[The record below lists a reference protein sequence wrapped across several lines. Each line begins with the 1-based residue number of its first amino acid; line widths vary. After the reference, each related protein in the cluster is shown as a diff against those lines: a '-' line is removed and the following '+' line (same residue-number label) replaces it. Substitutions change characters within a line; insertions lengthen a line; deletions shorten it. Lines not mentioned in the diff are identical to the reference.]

1 MQAAQEGL
9 KCKRCTVLPI
19 KLRLFVT
26 SGKDSNN
33 TWMIIAIV
41 SATLFAVVVVVI
53 GMTLC
58 VRFYKGKMKK
68 SQMDPTVLYNSK
80 EDQKPLKPQDS

>member
-1 MQAAQEGL
+1 MQATQEGL
-9 KCKRCTVLPI
+9 KCSSVLYY
-19 KLRLFVT
+19 LLNWDFFVT

-41 SATLFAVVVVVI
+41 SATLFAVVVVAI

-58 VRFYKGKMKK
+58 VCVYKRKMNT
-68 SQMDPTVLYNSK
+68 SQMDLPVPHTSQEEL
-80 EDQKPLKPQDS
+80 KPLKT